1 MNPSRFFWLA
11 VLVLSGYLLYLLSP
25 VLTPFLLAAILAYI
39 GDPLADRL
47 EALKFPRFWAVVT
60 VFASLIAGLALII
73 LVLIPT
79 INSQIREIIA
89 RMPDYL
95 RWFQVHIAP
104 ALPNLLNIDSDTPD
118 IASLQ
123 KTLHDH
129 IGSVSHIANRLIG
142 SLKGPAGLI
151 ITLITYTFLI
161 PVVTFYLLRDWDV
174 MRAKIQELIPC
185 KYRATIEELARRS
198 DTVLGGFLRGQ
209 LLVMSGLGIIYA
221 IGLGIVG
228 LEAAIMIG
236 LFAGFVSFV
245 PYLGLIVGIV
255 VAGMMSLI
263 QFQDWL
269 HPLGVVLVFLFAQ
282 LIEGIILTPKL
293 VGDRTGLHPVA
304 VLFAVLAGGQLFGFM
319 GILLALPA
327 AAVINVFLGY
337 CKEHYLNS
345 ALYSEPSDDNDKNP
359 KNLDTDHEQKTSE

>member
-1 MNPSRFFWLA
+1 MDPSRFFWLA
-11 VLVLSGYLLYLLSP
+11 VLVLSAYLLYVLSP
-25 VLTPFLLAAILAYI
+25 ILTPFLLAAILAYL

-47 EALKFPRFWAVVT
+47 EALKFPRLWAVVT

-79 INSQIREIIA
+79 IDDQIRQIIA

-95 RWFQVHIAP
+95 HWFHVHIAP
-104 ALPNLLNIDSDTPD
+104 SLPSLLDIDTRD

-123 KTLHDH
+123 KTLSEH

-151 ITLITYTFLI
+151 ITWITYIFLI

-174 MRAKIQELIPC
+174 MIAKIQELIPRQ
-185 KYRATIEELARRS
+185 YRATVSELVRRC

-209 LLVMSGLGIIYA
+209 LLVMAGLGIIYT

-228 LEAAIMIG
+228 LEMAVMIG

-255 VAGMMSLI
+255 VAGVMALI

-269 HPLGVVLVFLFAQ
+269 HPLGVVVVFLTAQ
-282 LIEGIILTPKL
+282 LIEGTILTPKL

-337 CKEHYLNS
+337 CKEHYLGS
-345 ALYSEPSDDNDKNP
+345 ELYCKAADDNDKLP
-359 KNLDTDHEQKTSE
+359 KDQDIDHEKTVCD